1 MLPELSVPTLPL
13 RMRRGHAM
21 VRFSDNAATRQLPGF
36 TLVELL
42 VVIAI
47 IGVLIGLLLPAVQAA
62 REAARRSACTNNMK
76 QQGLAFHSFVD
87 ARKKMPP
94 SAIKE
99 YGYSAFVHLLP
110 YMDHLAFYETL
121 VLGNWNGAE
130 GDKAKWNLN
139 GRNLTQFA
147 CPTRPIRDSGWK
159 LQGDTPVRAY
169 DYGILSF
176 RQTGTSWTEFD
187 IWSTSTSALDDMK
200 QALRPAADYVSYP
213 GTWQTRDGFQRVTDG
228 LSKTAVFAEKH
239 VMSSTVG
246 KCCRADVNPA
256 ETDGTVFFAGP
267 WDDRDI
273 MAALPVK
280 NRGVARGAEDLFGSY
295 ELSGPTVG
303 SWHPGACNLL
313 MLDGAVR
320 TISPSISATTLN
332 NLVHCSDGFAVN
344 VDQ

>member
-246 KCCRADVNPA
+246 KCCRANVNPA

-295 ELSGPTVG
+295 QSSGPTVG
-303 SWHPGACNLL
+303 SWHPEACNLL